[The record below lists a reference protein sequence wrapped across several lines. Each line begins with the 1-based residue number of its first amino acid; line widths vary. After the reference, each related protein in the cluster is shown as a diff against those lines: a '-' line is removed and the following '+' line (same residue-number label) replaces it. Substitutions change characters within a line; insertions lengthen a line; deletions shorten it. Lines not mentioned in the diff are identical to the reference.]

1 MIDFAAIRGLKAA
14 LMAMLVATSGAAR
27 AGDAPALCATPDQ
40 VKQVQTYYAASPGA
54 MPAIASRML
63 KLPDALIA
71 SALPADQ
78 AYGTSG
84 AAFIRVWESLMAW
97 DSPVVIVIKS
107 GNVIEIRG
115 RIPKGEPSKISNYFN
130 VDEKG
135 EGMSGHLRP
144 DLMTTIYAVELPTKT
159 ANAPLRGVLFFDAAG
174 ETVFGVYAAGE
185 SERGPAPPALLGQFE
200 KTRALIRSMPKLCP

>member
-1 MIDFAAIRGLKAA
+1 
-14 LMAMLVATSGAAR
+14 MLIGTTGAAR
-27 AGDAPALCATPDQ
+27 AADAPALCATPDQ
-40 VKQVQTYYAASPGA
+40 VKQVQAHYAANPGA
-54 MPAIASRML
+54 MPAVASRTL
-63 KLPDALIA
+63 KLPDAVIA

-84 AAFIRVWESLMAW
+84 AGFIPVWESLMAW

-107 GNVIEIRG
+107 GSVIEIRG

-144 DLMTTIYAVELPTKT
+144 DLMTTIYAVDLPTKA
-159 ANAPLRGVLFFDAAG
+159 ANAPLRGILFFDAAG

-185 SERGPAPPALLGQFE
+185 SEGRPASPALVAQFE
-200 KTRALIRSMPKLCP
+200 KTRALIRSMPKLCR